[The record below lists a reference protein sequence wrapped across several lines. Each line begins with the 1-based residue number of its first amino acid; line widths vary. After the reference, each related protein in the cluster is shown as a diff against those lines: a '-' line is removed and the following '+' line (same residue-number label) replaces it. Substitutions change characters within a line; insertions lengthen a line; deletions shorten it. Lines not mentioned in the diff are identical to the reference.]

1 MENEGKIDE
10 QSTGFSISVTRIKTT
25 TGEGCDGACMNR
37 NTGTRA
43 TLRYYVARIMDWT
56 NLYFLVMK

>member
-43 TLRYYVARIMDWT
+43 TLRYYVARII
-56 NLYFLVMK
+56 